1 MLPTSF
7 VQTQYNDSKNQTK
20 KVKTYLVW
28 SYVFKTLSLIFVV
41 LGFYNAWYFS
51 GFVLL
56 FLIGVALRQL
66 TLEMV
71 GSFEYFLV
79 GERLIFSATTN
90 FNVKKKIYEIKID
103 DIIDFSKIEFIPE
116 NEAIVFASQDDTL
129 YMLKTETFLIYFAP
143 SRYMVALINN
153 LRQN

>member
-1 MLPTSF
+1 MLPTDF
-7 VQTQYNDSKNQTK
+7 VQTQNNDSKNQTK
-20 KVKTYLVW
+20 KIKTYLVW

-71 GSFEYFLV
+71 GSFEYFLI
-79 GERLIFSATTN
+79 GKRLIFSATTN

-103 DIIDFSKIEFIPE
+103 DIIDFYKIEFIPE
-116 NEAIVFASQDDTL
+116 NEAIILASQDDTL
-129 YMLKTETFLIYFAP
+129 YMLKTDTLLIYFAP